1 MTDKQIADRIKEVF
15 STCSYIIV
23 DTREKDNNIK
33 NALERFGIK
42 YRVKKLDYGDYGIEI
57 DKSEELGIKE
67 DIKFHIAIE
76 RKASLDEIA
85 NNLTR
90 GQKRF
95 YNEMERCVN
104 DNGFMIIMIEN
115 NTYDDIVNENYTSKL
130 SSKQFLG
137 LLHGVTAKYEVPF
150 VFISKDKAPLYI
162 YDILK
167 YHAREILKDYLK
179 LIK

>member
-1 MTDKQIADRIKEVF
+1 MKEKDFNELVKKIF
-15 STCSYIIV
+15 KTCSYITI
-23 DTREKDNNIK
+23 DTREKDNHIK
-33 NALERFGIK
+33 DTLDKYGIK

-57 DKSEELGIKE
+57 DKNEELGINE

-95 YNEMERCVN
+95 YNEIQRCID
-104 DNGFMIIMIEN
+104 DNGFMIIMIEDS
-115 NTYDDIVNENYTSKL
+115 TYDDIVNENYTSKL
-130 SSKQFLG
+130 TSKQFLG

-150 VFISKDKAPLYI
+150 VFISKSKAPLYV
-162 YDILK
+162 YDVLK

-179 LIK
+179 RN